1 MNAQAQTG
9 ATHSLASPDYL
20 RLAAMNL
27 KELDATWLRGER
39 PDAAALAGWE
49 FRGLNVGTKYH
60 ALLPFQK
67 FIKGFYATT
76 HAIQPDSGRAMGGV
90 RGYNIPVR
98 QDGPHAAWTAKPRD
112 HDPKRFGFFGVNR
125 VDPESRDNRHLR
137 ALLLDYGAA
146 PNPLLDITKGLRD
159 YVVRVHPGSDELLI
173 GKAWYALGLVR
184 VPVGF
189 FILERHRATSFV
201 GP

>member
-1 MNAQAQTG
+1 MNATSNA
-9 ATHSLASPDYL
+9 AIVTHSLASPDYL

-27 KELDATWLRGER
+27 KELEATWLRGDR
-39 PDAAALAGWE
+39 PDRDALAGWE
-49 FRGLNVGTKYH
+49 FRGLNVGTKLH

-67 FIKGFYATT
+67 FIKGFYPT
-76 HAIQPDSGRAMGGV
+76 PMGGV

-112 HDPKRFGFFGVNR
+112 HDPKRFGFFAVNR
-125 VDPESRDNRHLR
+125 VDPESRDNQHLR

-146 PNPLLDITKGLRD
+146 PNPLLDVTKGLRD

-189 FILERHRATSFV
+189 FILERHRATGFV

>member
-1 MNAQAQTG
+1 MNATSNA
-9 ATHSLASPDYL
+9 AIVTHSLASPDYL

-27 KELDATWLRGER
+27 KELEATWLRGER
-39 PDAAALAGWE
+39 PDRDALAGWE
-49 FRGLNVGTKYH
+49 FRGLNVGTKLH

-67 FIKGFYATT
+67 FIKGFY
-76 HAIQPDSGRAMGGV
+76 RAPLGGV

-112 HDPKRFGFFGVNR
+112 DDPKRFGFFAVNP
-125 VDPESRDNRHLR
+125 VDPESRDNQHLR
-137 ALLLDYGAA
+137 SLLLDYGAA
-146 PNPLLDITKGLRD
+146 PNPLLDVTKGLRD
-159 YVVRVHPGSDELLI
+159 YVVRVNPGSDELLI

-189 FILERHRATSFV
+189 FILERHRATSFI
-201 GP
+201 GS